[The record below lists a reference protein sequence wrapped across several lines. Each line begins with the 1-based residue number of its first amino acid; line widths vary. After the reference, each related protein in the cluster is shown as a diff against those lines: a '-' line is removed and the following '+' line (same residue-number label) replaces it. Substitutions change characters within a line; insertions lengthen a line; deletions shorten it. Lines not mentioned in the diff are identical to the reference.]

1 MYQRPVLH
9 HPLSLTRDSGNTV
22 QLPMCQCRSALT
34 AQRSSQGI
42 SSAQLYDMLPAIPRD
57 TLMGVINEMLK
68 HNRLD
73 VFRPKPGVAL
83 FKEFPHGEGLKCAR
97 KRS

>member
-1 MYQRPVLH
+1 MPILVGIHVWFAPR
-9 HPLSLTRDSGNTV
+9 
-22 QLPMCQCRSALT
+22 
-34 AQRSSQGI
+34 QGI

-83 FKEFPHGEGLKCAR
+83 FKEFPHGEGLKCALNNHQPLPA
-97 KRS
+97 SLPVTA

>member
-1 MYQRPVLH
+1 
-9 HPLSLTRDSGNTV
+9 
-22 QLPMCQCRSALT
+22 
-34 AQRSSQGI
+34 
-42 SSAQLYDMLPAIPRD
+42 
-57 TLMGVINEMLK
+57 MGVINEMLK

-97 KRS
+97 KKMHSNSQPIRNPCRESFGTISLRRADAAPTSARLTSPC

>member
-1 MYQRPVLH
+1 MRLWERIPAADV
-9 HPLSLTRDSGNTV
+9 
-22 QLPMCQCRSALT
+22 PMGWASTT
-34 AQRSSQGI
+34 ARSSQGI

-83 FKEFPHGEGLKCAR
+83 FKEFPHGEGLKCAGE
-97 KRS
+97 